1 MNECEKEEEQLLHA
15 IIDGGEKIPQVKHFI
30 SYLQKQ
36 LSKTCLWARLGKE
49 TGDKLVRAA
58 FGVII
63 KHGNLLFKF
72 RNCMDFCE
80 GKEFH
85 EIELTP

>member
-1 MNECEKEEEQLLHA
+1 M
-15 IIDGGEKIPQVKHFI
+15 
-30 SYLQKQ
+30 
-36 LSKTCLWARLGKE
+36 KTCLWARLGKE

-72 RNCMDFCE
+72 RNCMDYCTGNE
-80 GKEFH
+80 YSEIKMNDEIKEILKKWQAASRMRTWLVQKRK
-85 EIELTP
+85 EIDEKAGV